1 MSSVRLSS
9 VLIAIVASVT
19 AQAATAAAQIDAKC
33 VYSGGD
39 ATRRKLT
46 FSEYPAPKTAGRKSA
61 PIHLER
67 NTGAW
72 EFRTVLREGYRRGEP
87 DFADHYRIEMWG
99 CGANCVAYA
108 VADVFTGRVYFAP
121 FPRPGE
127 TDFQTY
133 GFVDYRPDSR
143 LLIALGPMQDDN
155 SNLGVVYYL
164 WNGKRFDRI
173 AAFPDAVCK

>member
-1 MSSVRLSS
+1 MWH
-9 VLIAIVASVT
+9 AILLA
-19 AQAATAAAQIDAKC
+19 AAAATSIAANAWAAAAPIDAKC
-33 VYSGGD
+33 MYSAGD
-39 ATRRKLT
+39 ASRSKPV
-46 FSEYPAPKTAGRKSA
+46 FSEYPAQKTGRRTSA
-61 PIHLER
+61 PVHLQR
-67 NTGAW
+67 NTDAW
-72 EFRTVLREGYRRGEP
+72 EFRTVLREGYGRGEP
-87 DFADHYRIEMWG
+87 DFAGHYRIEMWG

-108 VADVFTGRVYFAP
+108 VADVFTGHIYFTV
-121 FPRPGE
+121 FPALGE

-164 WNGKRFDRI
+164 WNGKRFNRI

>member
-1 MSSVRLSS
+1 LTDVWH
-9 VLIAIVASVT
+9 AIFLAAAAST
-19 AQAATAAAQIDAKC
+19 AANAQAPAAQVHVKC
-33 VYSGGD
+33 VYSAGD
-39 ATRRKLT
+39 ATRRRPA
-46 FSEYPAPKTAGRKSA
+46 FSEYPARQAVTRKSA

-67 NTGAW
+67 NTEAW
-72 EFRTVLREGYRRGEP
+72 QFRTVLREGYGRGEP
-87 DFADHYRIEMWG
+87 DFAGHYRIEMWG

-108 VADVFTGRVYFAP
+108 VADVFSGRIYFAP

-143 LLIALGPMQDDN
+143 LLIALGPLQDDN

-164 WNGKRFDRI
+164 WDGKRFDRI
-173 AAFPDAVCK
+173 AVFPHAVCK